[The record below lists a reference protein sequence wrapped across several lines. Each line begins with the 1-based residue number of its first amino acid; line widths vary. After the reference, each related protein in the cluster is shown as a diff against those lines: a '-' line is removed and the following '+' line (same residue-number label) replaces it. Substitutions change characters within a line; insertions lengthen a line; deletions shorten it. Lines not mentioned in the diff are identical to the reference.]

1 MGTARYARPGDR
13 LRPSLERPHGD
24 RAPEVHSWAGSG
36 PQQVLRQRTQ
46 QLDSARLL
54 AGGLGEAR
62 HPGLSR
68 ALSAGRLSPAGKSS
82 NWSLRATG
90 TRKWGRSS
98 SSANRPSKTTPI
110 TFSTSSAFLTGS
122 SWPSTPSTTDWLRR
136 GSIIRWEPNCCSAPP
151 ASTTCKPHSSRGRGR
166 PELCPSRLRDH
177 GSISGLISGVISGS
191 ICESISG
198 AAPSSLLPTGHES
211 ILIMT
216 DSR

>member
-82 NWSLRATG
+82 NWSIRATG

-98 SSANRPSKTTPI
+98 SSANRPSKTTSI
-110 TFSTSSAFLTGS
+110 TFSTSSGFLTAS
-122 SWPSTPSTTDWLRR
+122 SWPSTSSTTDWLSR
-136 GSIIRWEPNCCSAPP
+136 GSIIAVAAQLLLCAPCEHNLQAPLFSGTWSWSARTRPDRAQRLYTSTGIHHTERGCTTGSRT
-151 ASTTCKPHSSRGRGR
+151 ASPVGTS
-166 PELCPSRLRDH
+166 
-177 GSISGLISGVISGS
+177 
-191 ICESISG
+191 
-198 AAPSSLLPTGHES
+198 
-211 ILIMT
+211 
-216 DSR
+216 